1 MTESDGEEFSYSTLL
16 GRLLKDG
23 ERFAKARLKLYRA
36 LAYYRF
42 AEARG
47 ALVMLL
53 VATLLTGAGFVALLM
68 GLVNAIAWWTGP
80 LLAGIIV
87 ALVAFGVAGLLVSQA
102 VKRMPDLSE
111 LPFEEDDVIR
121 GETVARPGH
130 VVLEPEN
137 PTEIATESER

>member
-36 LAYYRF
+36 LAYYRL

-47 ALVMLL
+47 PLVMLL
-53 VATLLTGAGFVALLM
+53 VAVLLAGAGFVALLM
-68 GLVNAIAWWTGP
+68 GLVIAVAWWTGP

-87 ALVAFGVAGLLVSQA
+87 ALIAFGVAGFLVSQA
-102 VKRMPDLSE
+102 VKHMPDLSE
-111 LPFEEDDVIR
+111 LPFEDDDVIR
-121 GETVARPGH
+121 GETVARPDPAI
-130 VVLEPEN
+130 LEPET
-137 PTEIATESER
+137 PAEIATGSER